1 MTQRR
6 HTSAWRK
13 ALAMATGSNDNRC
26 SSNQTRSGRCRGD
39 NIDCTI
45 STQPSTTSKEN
56 EILST
61 LSDSSDSVNTTY
73 LNTTSSLQSST
84 EDPSDFNSS
93 SMLIVLPIVIA
104 VSLFLLIVFVCF
116 MICRK
121 KNKSLQ
127 KETYN
132 QYSHVDQTDFV
143 DPPADPVRIPQAEIE
158 YEFVEIPVY
167 ELEIS
172 VPKSSKESGFS
183 ETETCSSYLMEKQI
197 YPSPNTLINGPQ
209 FSGPKD
215 VSPNPS
221 LNHHENSQSPT
232 QSPKMSVSPANV
244 GADENYFTLTPATP
258 GGFVINE
265 PGLDSGEGRSDYFT
279 LEKIDT

>member
-1 MTQRR
+1 
-6 HTSAWRK
+6 
-13 ALAMATGSNDNRC
+13 MATGKENDGC
-26 SSNQTRSGRCRGD
+26 SPDQTRPGKSPPKSNQ
-39 NIDCTI
+39 IDCTS
-45 STQPSTTSKEN
+45 STQPSTTIKEN
-56 EILST
+56 EISST
-61 LSDSSDSVNTTY
+61 LSG
-73 LNTTSSLQSST
+73 ST

-116 MICRK
+116 IICRK

-197 YPSPNTLINGPQ
+197 YPSQNTLINGPQ

-215 VSPNPS
+215 VSLNPS

-265 PGLDSGEGRSDYFT
+265 PGLDSGEGCSNYFT

>member
-1 MTQRR
+1 M
-6 HTSAWRK
+6 
-13 ALAMATGSNDNRC
+13 
-26 SSNQTRSGRCRGD
+26 
-39 NIDCTI
+39 
-45 STQPSTTSKEN
+45 
-56 EILST
+56 
-61 LSDSSDSVNTTY
+61 
-73 LNTTSSLQSST
+73 
-84 EDPSDFNSS
+84 
-93 SMLIVLPIVIA
+93 
-104 VSLFLLIVFVCF
+104 
-116 MICRK
+116 
-121 KNKSLQ
+121 
-127 KETYN
+127 
-132 QYSHVDQTDFV
+132 DQTDFV

-197 YPSPNTLINGPQ
+197 YPSQNTLINGPQ

-232 QSPKMSVSPANV
+232 QSPKMSVPPAIV

-265 PGLDSGEGRSDYFT
+265 PGLDSGEGCSNYFT